1 MVAVAHPAPSS
12 FVGRQAVL
20 TPNLKVWAY
29 ALAVQGGS
37 ESTVAED
44 TSREVV
50 VTAALDVGLSR
61 VVGEKRA
68 IVHVGGV
75 ALRRGLPYALPPR
88 QMVVEL
94 DASIG
99 ARADNL
105 AAVERLVTAG
115 YTIVVGGV
123 SGAPEHQAL
132 STLAPIVKL
141 DLRRMAP
148 EAVAPTCAE
157 LLARN
162 KQLFASG
169 VDDRAT
175 FEQLKALGAHLFQ
188 GTFLSKPEYIE
199 GDRVPPSRVAAMKLL
214 ATLHDPKSGFADY
227 AELITKDVTLSYQLL
242 RYVNSA
248 MFSRPSK
255 VDSIHRALIQL
266 GLVHVRQWA
275 SLMVLARA
283 STQPEEV
290 VMSVMIRARM
300 AELMATRL
308 RRNPGAAFTTGMFS
322 LIDVLI
328 GRPLS
333 EVITQLP
340 LADDVRAAL
349 LERQGSLG
357 QVLAATVAYEL
368 GEWTKAQVDGL
379 SESEVADC
387 YVDAV
392 TWSEELLAS
401 MR

>member
-1 MVAVAHPAPSS
+1 
-12 FVGRQAVL
+12 
-20 TPNLKVWAY
+20 
-29 ALAVQGGS
+29 
-37 ESTVAED
+37 
-44 TSREVV
+44 
-50 VTAALDVGLSR
+50 
-61 VVGEKRA
+61 
-68 IVHVGGV
+68 
-75 ALRRGLPYALPPR
+75 
-88 QMVVEL
+88 
-94 DASIG
+94 
-99 ARADNL
+99 
-105 AAVERLVTAG
+105 
-115 YTIVVGGV
+115 
-123 SGAPEHQAL
+123 
-132 STLAPIVKL
+132 
-141 DLRRMAP
+141 
-148 EAVAPTCAE
+148 
-157 LLARN
+157 
-162 KQLFASG
+162 
-169 VDDRAT
+169 
-175 FEQLKALGAHLFQ
+175 
-188 GTFLSKPEYIE
+188 
-199 GDRVPPSRVAAMKLL
+199 MKLL